1 MNLLK
6 MSLLLPQNSIM
17 YIVIRSIIQLLNK
30 IKSLNATRRHL
41 KCIVSHYIRSY
52 LILKRFASLNTS
64 FIIFNKLINRLK
76 PISRGEKFPASY
88 D

>member
-6 MSLLLPQNSIM
+6 KCPVIASNSIM

-41 KCIVSHYIRSY
+41 KGIVSHYILSY
-52 LILKRFASLNTS
+52 LIFKAICKS
-64 FIIFNKLINRLK
+64 
-76 PISRGEKFPASY
+76 
-88 D
+88 